1 MKNQLFRNTPDL
13 KSTNKIIKLFGLKD
27 INDNHS
33 FTKENLKE
41 LNTAD
46 EMTKIIDELQQFYLP
61 CKMKYITNINEKKCI
76 TILRQFLKCQN
87 FTLNSKEKYVKGI
100 KYLFYQI
107 IPQDISMLV
116 KNREKEKV
124 IISFD

>member
-1 MKNQLFRNTPDL
+1 MDQLIDVL
-13 KSTNKIIKLFGLKD
+13 KR
-27 INDNHS
+27 
-33 FTKENLKE
+33 
-41 LNTAD
+41 
-46 EMTKIIDELQQFYLP
+46 FYLP
-61 CKMKYITNINEKKCI
+61 CKIKYITNINEKKCI

-107 IPQDISMLV
+107 IPQDINMLV

>member
-13 KSTNKIIKLFGLKD
+13 NSINKIIKLFGLKD

-41 LNTAD
+41 LKTAD
-46 EMTKIIDELQQFYLP
+46 EMEKIMFDLQQFYLP

-87 FTLNSKEKYVKGI
+87 FTLNSKEKYVKGN

-107 IPQDISMLV
+107 IPQDINMLV